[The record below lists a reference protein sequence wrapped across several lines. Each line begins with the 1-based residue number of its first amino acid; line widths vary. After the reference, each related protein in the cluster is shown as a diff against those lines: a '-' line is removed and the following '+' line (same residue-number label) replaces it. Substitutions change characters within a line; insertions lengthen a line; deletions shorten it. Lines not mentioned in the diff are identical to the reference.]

1 MLELSSEDDVF
12 SFKHGGRGY
21 EIPAVT
27 VDDVEALGEW
37 IKKPHAEMTR
47 GVRDYMVELCREEY
61 PDTADLISRVGLKN
75 FFLIFRTWSG
85 FSLGESSTSDDS

>member
-12 SFKHGGRGY
+12 TFKHAGQGY
-21 EIPAVT
+21 QIPAVT
-27 VDDVEALGEW
+27 VDDVEALGVLIE
-37 IKKPHAEMTR
+37 KPHSEMTR
-47 GVRDYMVELCREEY
+47 GVRDYLVKLCAEDY
-61 PDTADLISRVGLKN
+61 PDTAELVSRVGLKN